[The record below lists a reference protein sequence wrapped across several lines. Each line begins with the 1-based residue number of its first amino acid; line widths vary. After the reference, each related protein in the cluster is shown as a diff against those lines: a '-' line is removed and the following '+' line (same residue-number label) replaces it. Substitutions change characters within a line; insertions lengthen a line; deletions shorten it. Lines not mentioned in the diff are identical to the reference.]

1 MIVPEWLTR
10 RDANLTLA
18 PDGRTWLVM
27 VSGTP
32 QYKLVPTPADGK
44 HGYAIVQTNNGRRID
59 QGKASF
65 ASNTDAL
72 NDGLV
77 MLQKALGW

>member
-1 MIVPEWLTR
+1 MIVPEWLTC

-27 VSGTP
+27 MSGTP
-32 QYKLVPTPADGK
+32 HYKLVPTPASGQY
-44 HGYAIVQTNNGRRID
+44 GYAVVQTNNGKRID
-59 QGKASF
+59 AGKASF

-72 NDGLV
+72 NDGLAT
-77 MLQKALGW
+77 LQKTLGW